1 MSKMRGLP
9 QTKRMRHD
17 FHFVEQL
24 LSNQSIPVG
33 QALDILLLDPAPG
46 QPRKDFGDL
55 SDMISSIK
63 DRGVLE
69 PILVRKTGTR
79 FQIIAGERRYKAAM
93 EAGLARVPCIEL
105 DVDEQGM
112 LEISLIENLQRR
124 DLNPFE
130 EADAIHQLV
139 ETLDL
144 THNEAARR
152 LGRSRTSL
160 TETLSLVHVPAA
172 IRERCLGSG
181 ILGRSILLQ
190 IARLKREEQ
199 MIELLD
205 KIEKG
210 KLTRQDVRDLRKAKP
225 TANPGRPK
233 GYTFKFQP
241 PDRSFR
247 LQLRFGRSKVA
258 KRELVEALR
267 AIISSIETS

>member
-1 MSKMRGLP
+1 MSKLRGLP

-17 FHFVEQL
+17 FHFVDQL
-24 LSNQSIPVG
+24 LSNQSKPIG
-33 QALDILLLDPAPG
+33 QTLDILLLDPAPG

-55 SDMISSIK
+55 SDLVSSIK

-69 PILVRKTGTR
+69 PILVRKTASR
-79 FQIIAGERRYKAAM
+79 FQIIAGERRYRAAM
-93 EAGLARVPCIEL
+93 KAGLARLPCIEL

-144 THNEAARR
+144 THSEAARR

-160 TETLSLVHVPAA
+160 TETLSLVHLPAS
-172 IRERCLGSG
+172 IRKRCLKSG

-190 IARLKREEQ
+190 IARLKNEAQ
-199 MIELLD
+199 MMELLD
-205 KIEKG
+205 SIAQG
-210 KLTRQDVRDLRKAKP
+210 KLTRQDVRDLRKTSPRSK
-225 TANPGRPK
+225 PGRPA
-233 GYTFKFQP
+233 GYIFKFQP

-247 LQLRFGRSKVA
+247 LQLRFGRSRVA
-258 KRELVEALR
+258 KTELIDALQ
-267 AIISSIETS
+267 AIIRSLGNN